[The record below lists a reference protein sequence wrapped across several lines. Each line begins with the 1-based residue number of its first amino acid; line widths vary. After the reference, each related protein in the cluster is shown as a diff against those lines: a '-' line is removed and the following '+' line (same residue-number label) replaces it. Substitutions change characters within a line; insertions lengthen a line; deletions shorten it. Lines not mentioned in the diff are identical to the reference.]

1 MARNVVRPE
10 RSSRRTVVPFSSS
23 RKNFWSKRRLPEKR
37 CATIGREGRSVN
49 WEGWRG
55 EEEGS
60 LEQKVGR
67 KNGKRWKRR
76 EIDFCG
82 NAEGCPSPILCKCA
96 QTVEFTE
103 DVACFCGPVC
113 GKCAEID
120 GSKGVK
126 EREALARGE

>member
-1 MARNVVRPE
+1 MEQAATPGKKVRHYRPRGAE
-10 RSSRRTVVPFSSS
+10 CQ
-23 RKNFWSKRRLPEKR
+23 L
-37 CATIGREGRSVN
+37 GGM
-49 WEGWRG
+49 GG